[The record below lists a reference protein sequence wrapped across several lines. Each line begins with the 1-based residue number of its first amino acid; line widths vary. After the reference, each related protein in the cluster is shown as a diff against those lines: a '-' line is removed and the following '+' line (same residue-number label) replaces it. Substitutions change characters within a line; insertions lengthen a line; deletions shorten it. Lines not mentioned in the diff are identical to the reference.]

1 MKKRNLLKALVALA
15 VLSSMLLSTLL
26 GVSTALITK
35 TLSKKLNFESIP
47 DLDMEYYLYDADT
60 TASTSYEDE
69 RGVYKNAHSFKQ
81 EIIVGKIGEGDDDFK
96 TKSWESLKND
106 PKGDQKDNIF
116 FGRDVVYQI
125 KIPVDESGYYTLH
138 FTPQFIKGDEKDGV
152 VTYAMK
158 NRGDSAVAEQEFYTV
173 SMQYAVG
180 CEILNSEDSATL
192 DFPPEGETPPIF
204 TLKNSVFAKNT
215 YYEQYNYLAE
225 SAFQWKT
232 LSPTRAENVNL
243 TYKVTEA
250 DAQRGYVIWAWEL
263 TGLKTGY
270 YQFICDSLYFEKTM
284 ELNGSTS
291 YRTSTSEPYFMLPQ
305 TLVTNNQVK
314 IFGKEDPLSGADG
327 INKSQRRG
335 SNHGGKSEYSEGRGT
350 FVTEATT
357 NSLGLRAETLNS
369 GGNINADGVVDGS
382 WKQDNPLSFQI
393 PIKNVKANTTYKVT
407 FDFSV
412 ARQGIHAPDRNITS
426 YKISGDTTSLT
437 KYFGEVT
444 SSEKDSYTS
453 KVGNNWWD
461 YADFTQ
467 IFTQDATNE
476 LTGKT
481 FMSYLSSL
489 TDNPNNNG
497 GSVMVG
503 DDLIDDNK
511 NYEIAEYLEKQF
523 NVSRLSLDNHKSN
536 LDLIQYN
543 HKAFQGE
550 PLTKYNQV
558 TTLAAY
564 ANNTS
569 KHNFLD
575 MTTSKS
581 LNDTYSIDYF
591 NPGTGNN
598 SGGKITST
606 TMRNWFNA
614 VQRTELNGQVAINW
628 ITFYNTTFS
637 FNIPDGQ
644 DIDLDNF
651 YWVWAIDALYYE
663 NFYNIRIDNLRI
675 EEVVQYSST
684 INNPNGLKIGDTI
697 VGLAQMTKWGLGT
710 EGIDAGIFNN
720 FRGWNGTG
728 QNFQARGYNTTDYF
742 ACGNIYAPIVD
753 AKNVAATPGGGTGET
768 DYKIYLDGSAV
779 CKGGIDKYVWSAD
792 GGITWYDMAF
802 SGGNATENIII
813 EGEKGVDQRTL
824 AQSKSEREPWNTD
837 GHPHTTKEECEAA
850 GCTLQYSTTPYVDF
864 VTFTSEADGLHSNF
878 NAVKTMVDGV
888 DANGNSTKVEDIDQR
903 VWRLEADISVY
914 KGQSDL
920 DIIIAA
926 APASNPSL
934 RCEIIR
940 IINYNSANTYVSKVM
955 SVKSD
960 IKSDAIAG
968 NNKNLSLAETDL
980 SITSGAGAFLDIFSD
995 EGKDKYYENYAPVY
1009 ENGIIYNYNA
1019 KTATENAET
1028 QKIDYERLQATYS
1041 GLPVKKDLIVVGGV
1055 VCAEGVYEYCYSV
1068 DGGKTWSEINSR
1080 TNSGD
1085 ATDEVYKS
1093 ALSKWITKDE
1103 SGTTIRKYITNC
1115 NGNYYDGGGCR
1126 LYVDLSAYAG
1136 QVLDVIVAVKPN
1148 FQGDST
1154 KSLKTDI
1161 YLPIAKVDNV
1171 AVYGENGTF
1180 YTSINNVILDR
1191 VNDSNRSPYVQ
1202 TLTPTMTH
1210 LNGDYFTGKSKSEWS
1225 SVVPTTDWA
1234 YTMLEPQNVDVRN
1247 TRFYNNTVNEMMSGG
1262 KVTIDGYIVCKG
1274 GVNRYKYSLDGGETW
1289 TIIEDIGTAVP
1300 EDSGDVKLF
1309 GNALYADAG
1318 FTLATDGKNGNFS
1331 SSAVPSEANPT
1342 SHLLEFDLPAL
1353 ADDEDDNVVKNLLV
1367 VAESNDKD
1375 NKPSGQLFPVLHIR
1389 LKFKY
1394 ASTEGVKNTTQYG
1407 YYRSVNNGTSKAA
1420 GYIQNTEV
1428 WTFTPTGE
1436 TNDAFNRLTIPVS
1449 EAGTYKLTAN
1459 VKLTMDGDIANK
1471 TISCTLSS
1479 DSTSGNTRF
1488 FDVNGGVIAKADALV
1503 SWSKKM
1509 AKTNYSL
1516 SMTVTVSEEDAKR
1529 GYIIW
1534 DWNLRSLPVDK
1545 MYVFTLSSIKLA
1557 KAT

>member
-26 GVSTALITK
+26 GVSDALITK

-81 EIIVGKIGEGDDDFK
+81 EIIVGVYGKDDENYKSVTYEDLQNTAGSTEKAKIY
-96 TKSWESLKND
+96 
-106 PKGDQKDNIF
+106 
-116 FGRDVVYQI
+116 FGRNVVYQI

-138 FTPQFIKGDEKDGV
+138 FTPQFIKSDVKGSYSMALRSG
-152 VTYAMK
+152 T
-158 NRGDSAVAEQEFYTV
+158 AVEQEFYTV

-180 CEILNSEDSATL
+180 CEILNSEDSETL
-192 DFPPEGETPPIF
+192 DFPAEGEEPPLF
-204 TLKNSVFAKNT
+204 KLKDSIFAKNT

-225 SAFQWKT
+225 TSFQWKT

-243 TYKVTEA
+243 AYKVTEA

-263 TGLKTGY
+263 TGLKTGN
-270 YQFICDSLYFEKTM
+270 YQLNCDSIYFEKTM

-357 NSLGLRAETLNS
+357 NSLGLRAEILNS
-369 GGNINADGVVDGS
+369 GGSINSNGGVDK
-382 WKQDNPLSFQI
+382 WHEDNPLSFQI
-393 PIKNVKANTTYKVT
+393 PLKNVQVGKTYKVT

-412 ARQGIHAPDRNITS
+412 ARQGIAAPDKNSTS
-426 YKISGDTTSLT
+426 YKISGDTVDIT
-437 KYFGEVT
+437 KYFGEVA
-444 SSEKDSYTS
+444 SSEKDSHTS
-453 KVGNNWWD
+453 KVGKNWWD

-476 LTGKT
+476 LTGKM

-511 NYEIAEYLEKQF
+511 NYEIAEYLGKKF

-644 DIDLDNF
+644 NIDLDNF

-697 VGLAQMTKWGLGT
+697 VGLAQMTKWGAGT
-710 EGIDAGIFNN
+710 EGIDVGIFNN

-824 AQSKSEREPWNTD
+824 AQSKLEREPWNTD

-850 GCTLQYSTTPYVDF
+850 GCALQYSTTPYVDF
-864 VTFTSEADGLHSNF
+864 VTFTKENDGLNSDF

-888 DANGNSTKVEDIDQR
+888 DANGNSTKVEDLDQR

-960 IKSDAIAG
+960 INSDAIAG
-968 NNKNLSLAETDL
+968 SNKNLSLAETDL

-995 EGKDKYYENYAPVY
+995 DGKDKYYENYAPVY

-1080 TNSGD
+1080 TNSED
-1085 ATDEVYKS
+1085 ATDDVYKS

-1103 SGTTIRKYITNC
+1103 TGTTIRKYITNC

-1171 AVYGENGTF
+1171 SVYGEDGTF
-1180 YTSINNVILDR
+1180 YTKINSVKLDE
-1191 VNDSNRSPYVQ
+1191 VEITP
-1202 TLTPTMTH
+1202 TLTHIDNT
-1210 LNGDYFTGKSKSEWS
+1210 YFTGKSNPKWS
-1225 SVVPTTDWA
+1225 DVVPTEEFA
-1234 YTMLEPQNVDVRN
+1234 YTMFESQNVNVCN
-1247 TRFYNNTVNEMMSGG
+1247 TRLYNNSINDVISGG
-1262 KVTIDGYIVCKG
+1262 KVTINGYIMCKG
-1274 GVNRYKYSLDGGETW
+1274 GVSKYKFSVDGGETW
-1289 TIIEDIGTAVP
+1289 TTIIHTSANITDTNIETDCKKA
-1300 EDSGDVKLF
+1300 DNSFKL
-1309 GNALYADAG
+1309 DP
-1318 FTLATDGKNGNFS
+1318 DGKNGDFS
-1331 SSAVPSEANPT
+1331 TDTTA
-1342 SHLLEFDLPAL
+1342 LEFTLPAL
-1353 ADDEDDNVVKNLLV
+1353 SDERITNILV
-1367 VAESNDKD
+1367 VAENESGKLLPIVNLRAKFNCEEGNTAHFGYVRALKK
-1375 NKPSGQLFPVLHIR
+1375 NKV
-1389 LKFKY
+1389 
-1394 ASTEGVKNTTQYG
+1394 AE
-1407 YYRSVNNGTSKAA
+1407 
-1420 GYIQNTEV
+1420 GYITTEDS
-1428 WTFTPTGE
+1428 WTFKPTAK
-1436 TNDAFNRLTIPVS
+1436 TDAFYRLTIPV
-1449 EAGTYKLTAN
+1449 ENAGTYKLSCK
-1459 VKLTMDGDIANK
+1459 VKLTTDGAAVSKTVYGRLYSENESGTALFADINGPA
-1471 TISCTLSS
+1471 L
-1479 DSTSGNTRF
+1479 TS
-1488 FDVNGGVIAKADALV
+1488 ADALA

-1509 AKTNYSL
+1509 TATTYNV
-1516 SMTVTVSEEDAKR
+1516 TWNVTVSEKDVKH

-1534 DWNLRSLPVDK
+1534 DWNFQNLTTKKTYELN
-1545 MYVFTLSSIKLA
+1545 LSNISFA
-1557 KAT
+1557 KTSN

>member
-1 MKKRNLLKALVALA
+1 MKKRIFLRALVALT
-15 VLSSMLLSTLL
+15 VLSSMLLSILL
-26 GVSTALITK
+26 GVSDALITK
-35 TLSKKLNFESIP
+35 TLSKKLSFETIP

-60 TASTSYEDE
+60 TASTSYEEE

-81 EIIVGKIGEGDDDFK
+81 EIIVGVYGKDDENYKSVTYEDLQNTAGSTEKAKIY
-96 TKSWESLKND
+96 
-106 PKGDQKDNIF
+106 
-116 FGRDVVYQI
+116 FGRNVVYQI

-138 FTPQFIKGDEKDGV
+138 FTPQFIKSDVKGSYSMALRSG
-152 VTYAMK
+152 T
-158 NRGDSAVAEQEFYTV
+158 AVEQEFYTV

-180 CEILNSEDSATL
+180 CEILNSEDSEIL
-192 DFPPEGETPPIF
+192 DFPAEGEEPPLF
-204 TLKNSVFAKNT
+204 KLKDSIFAKNT

-225 SAFQWKT
+225 TSFQWKT

-250 DAQRGYVIWAWEL
+250 DVQRGYVIWAWEL

-291 YRTSTSEPYFMLPQ
+291 YRSSTSEPYFMLPQ

-314 IFGKEDPLSGADG
+314 IYGKEDPLSGASG
-327 INKSQRRG
+327 IGSGQRRG
-335 SNHGGKSEYSEGRGT
+335 SNHGGKSEYSEGRGAY
-350 FVTEATT
+350 VTEATT

-369 GGNINADGVVDGS
+369 GGSINSNGGVDK
-382 WKQDNPLSFQI
+382 WHEDNPLSFQI
-393 PIKNVKANTTYKVT
+393 PLKNVQAGKTYKVT

-412 ARQGIHAPDRNITS
+412 ARQGIAAPDKNSTS
-426 YKISGDTTSLT
+426 YKISGDTVDIT
-437 KYFGEVT
+437 KYFGDVA
-444 SSEKDSYTS
+444 SSEKDSHTS
-453 KVGNNWWD
+453 KVGKNWWD

-476 LTGKT
+476 LTGKM

-598 SGGKITST
+598 SGGKVTST

-644 DIDLDNF
+644 NIDLDNF

-697 VGLAQMTKWGLGT
+697 VGLAQMTKWGVGT

-728 QNFQARGYNTTDYF
+728 QNFQARGYNTTNYF

-837 GHPHTTKEECEAA
+837 GHLHTTKEECEAA
-850 GCTLQYSTTPYVDF
+850 GCTLKHSTTPYVDF
-864 VTFTSEADGLHSNF
+864 VTFTKENDGLNSDF

-888 DANGNSTKVEDIDQR
+888 DANGKSTKVEDLDQR

-920 DIIIAA
+920 DIIIA
-926 APASNPSL
+926 
-934 RCEIIR
+934 
-940 IINYNSANTYVSKVM
+940 
-955 SVKSD
+955 
-960 IKSDAIAG
+960 
-968 NNKNLSLAETDL
+968 
-980 SITSGAGAFLDIFSD
+980 
-995 EGKDKYYENYAPVY
+995 
-1009 ENGIIYNYNA
+1009 
-1019 KTATENAET
+1019 
-1028 QKIDYERLQATYS
+1028 Q
-1041 GLPVKKDLIVVGGV
+1041 
-1055 VCAEGVYEYCYSV
+1055 
-1068 DGGKTWSEINSR
+1068 
-1080 TNSGD
+1080 
-1085 ATDEVYKS
+1085 
-1093 ALSKWITKDE
+1093 
-1103 SGTTIRKYITNC
+1103 
-1115 NGNYYDGGGCR
+1115 
-1126 LYVDLSAYAG
+1126 
-1136 QVLDVIVAVKPN
+1136 
-1148 FQGDST
+1148 
-1154 KSLKTDI
+1154 
-1161 YLPIAKVDNV
+1161 
-1171 AVYGENGTF
+1171 
-1180 YTSINNVILDR
+1180 
-1191 VNDSNRSPYVQ
+1191 
-1202 TLTPTMTH
+1202 
-1210 LNGDYFTGKSKSEWS
+1210 
-1225 SVVPTTDWA
+1225 
-1234 YTMLEPQNVDVRN
+1234 
-1247 TRFYNNTVNEMMSGG
+1247 
-1262 KVTIDGYIVCKG
+1262 
-1274 GVNRYKYSLDGGETW
+1274 
-1289 TIIEDIGTAVP
+1289 
-1300 EDSGDVKLF
+1300 
-1309 GNALYADAG
+1309 
-1318 FTLATDGKNGNFS
+1318 FTLPN
-1331 SSAVPSEANPT
+1331 
-1342 SHLLEFDLPAL
+1342 
-1353 ADDEDDNVVKNLLV
+1353 
-1367 VAESNDKD
+1367 
-1375 NKPSGQLFPVLHIR
+1375 I
-1389 LKFKY
+1389 
-1394 ASTEGVKNTTQYG
+1394 
-1407 YYRSVNNGTSKAA
+1407 
-1420 GYIQNTEV
+1420 
-1428 WTFTPTGE
+1428 
-1436 TNDAFNRLTIPVS
+1436 
-1449 EAGTYKLTAN
+1449 
-1459 VKLTMDGDIANK
+1459 
-1471 TISCTLSS
+1471 
-1479 DSTSGNTRF
+1479 
-1488 FDVNGGVIAKADALV
+1488 
-1503 SWSKKM
+1503 
-1509 AKTNYSL
+1509 
-1516 SMTVTVSEEDAKR
+1516 
-1529 GYIIW
+1529 
-1534 DWNLRSLPVDK
+1534 
-1545 MYVFTLSSIKLA
+1545 
-1557 KAT
+1557 